1 MARPTPSDYPA
12 FFDTYVRLVPEQD
25 LVVALENSCG
35 ELERDMARIPNDR
48 PDHTY
53 GPGKWAVRQLLQHAI
68 DTERIF
74 AYRALCIARGESQ
87 PLPGFD
93 ENGYAE
99 RAEVRHRPLSDM
111 KEEFLGLRKTTAA
124 LFKGFTQEMLASS
137 GTSDGKPIG
146 VLAIGFMVIG
156 HWRHHNAILR
166 ERYGV

>member
-1 MARPTPSDYPA
+1 MPRPAPSDYPA

-35 ELERDMARIPNDR
+35 ELERDLGRITNEKQ
-48 PDHTY
+48 DHAY
-53 GPGKWAVRQLLQHAI
+53 GPMKWTMRQLLQHAI

-74 AYRALCIARGESQ
+74 AYRALCIARGENQ

-99 RAEVRHRPLSDM
+99 RAEVRHRPLWDM
-111 KEEFLGLRKTTAA
+111 KEEFLGLRKTTTA

-137 GTSDGKPIG
+137 GISDGKTIG

-156 HWRHHNAILR
+156 HWRHHDAILR